1 MENIKWLWGVMD
13 KRYHKWHILGLII
26 SAVTSLMLLI
36 NPYLTMRLMD
46 DVIVAQNPEP
56 LVGLLLTMLIVKVVR
71 EGLRYLMVVLLARAN
86 AFTTRFAA
94 MFSCAFA
101 FMSLILSRMSTNIPS
116 RFWRT
121 P

>member
-46 DVIVAQNPEP
+46 DVIVAQNPRTAPRLAADDADCQGYARRSALPDGCPAGAFLPEHADEP
-56 LVGLLLTMLIVKVVR
+56 AHAAVHASAVSGHALFSTFT
-71 EGLRYLMVVLLARAN
+71 ARA
-86 AFTTRFAA
+86 T
-94 MFSCAFA
+94 
-101 FMSLILSRMSTNIPS
+101 
-116 RFWRT
+116 
-121 P
+121 

>member
-56 LVGLLLTMLIVKVVR
+56 LLGLLLTMLSTATWSMYARKWRHQSVSADRRVIRSPVR
-71 EGLRYLMVVLLARAN
+71 
-86 AFTTRFAA
+86 
-94 MFSCAFA
+94 
-101 FMSLILSRMSTNIPS
+101 
-116 RFWRT
+116 
-121 P
+121 

>member
-1 MENIKWLWGVMD
+1 MAVGRNGQALPQVAHSW
-13 KRYHKWHILGLII
+13 LII

-71 EGLRYLMVVLLARAN
+71 EGLRYLRLSCWSIPPR
-86 AFTTRFAA
+86 TR
-94 MFSCAFA
+94 
-101 FMSLILSRMSTNIPS
+101 
-116 RFWRT
+116 
-121 P
+121 

>member
-46 DVIVAQNPEP
+46 DVIRSP
-56 LVGLLLTMLIVKVVR
+56 VR
-71 EGLRYLMVVLLARAN
+71 
-86 AFTTRFAA
+86 
-94 MFSCAFA
+94 
-101 FMSLILSRMSTNIPS
+101 
-116 RFWRT
+116 
-121 P
+121 